1 MKKENGITIVAL
13 SVTIIVLL
21 ILAGISIKLVLDNN
35 GIIGNAQ
42 TAKNQYT
49 EAEANTEQGI
59 GELSNVLSSNLNH
72 NRNNGTNTT
81 TNTVNPTPTPEPTK
95 YTLTINAGA
104 GTTTGSTNVQG
115 TSGSTVTVST
125 PTPPSGYTVILNGND
140 GVIGTSSTAS
150 FKTTYS
156 FSRWNLSGGGS
167 ISGTTYTFGN
177 SNGTLT
183 AQYIHTG
190 RSLPTATRSGYT
202 FKGWYTTATGGTKV
216 GDAGTVYTPTSNVTI
231 YAQWEKN
238 VITSKLTLNTGAGKA
253 NSDTSFQGNSGTSIA
268 ITSPTAPS
276 SYVLYLEN
284 NDGSY
289 SSTTLTSSFTFSG
302 WSLSGGGSI
311 SGSTYTFGDTDGTL
325 TAQYTQKGI
334 TLTKPTR
341 TGYTLKGWYTAS
353 SGGTKVGNG
362 GDVYKPSANG
372 TTIYAQW
379 EQIIVT
385 SKVTLNVG
393 AGTANSDTSFQGN
406 SGTSIT
412 ITKPTAPSS
421 YTVYL
426 ENNDGSYSSTSARST
441 FKFSGWSLSGGGS
454 ISGSTYTFGDTDGTL
469 TAQYT
474 QKGITL
480 TKPTRTGYTLKGW
493 YTASS
498 GGTKVGNGGDVY
510 KPSANGT
517 TIYAQWEKD
526 ASAEYTLTIN
536 AGAGTAAGETSIT
549 GTPGTTVKILNPY
562 PPSGYTITFNANN
575 GYCSTGS
582 LTTSYSFN
590 RWTVTSGYGS
600 VSGQT
605 YTFGNGN
612 GTVTAS
618 YYQNGACLPT
628 ATRSGYTFK
637 GWYTYSSGGSKAGSA
652 GEYYYPSS
660 NITLYAQWEQVASV
674 PDLTSS
680 NTTFRASTTNW
691 TNEYVTV
698 NVSTTVS
705 GYTLQTTTGNPT
717 VESNWAN
724 TAYVT
729 ATSNCTV
736 YARLTN
742 GSTSGNYTSY
752 NVTNIDK
759 TPPAVMGKGKMVIN
773 IDKAKNQGYLQMNS
787 INDYESGISKLICY
801 YKFDG
806 DSYFTLLDSYTYVTM
821 NGSEKGMN
829 GGSYGFTVTSSK
841 INSSATGTLYMYAN
855 LFDVAGNCTKSYVA
869 SINLSTGSAN
879 YQEEV
884 VSYSPIITQDTYSAT
899 DGPVMVTAR
908 SPQSGYTVQIT
919 MEDPTVEE
927 NWEDISY
934 IGVYENTTVYARLKS
949 GSTTYSYSTYNVT
962 NINSYD
968 YTSGRG
974 RNTLAVDKSVNK
986 FSYQLNSIP
995 AGTGTAKTQTFKMY
1009 YRVKGSN
1016 GYQLK
1021 EVQES
1026 VSSGGSLRLTVE
1038 DSNLM
1043 NKKVFVYVVIINS
1056 DGTRTLVKEAW
1067 IDSSVSPWKTY
1078 YAEA

>member
-115 TSGSTVTVST
+115 TSGSTVTVSN
-125 PTPPSGYTVILNGND
+125 PTPPSGYTVTLNGND

-183 AQYIHTG
+183 AQYTHTG

-202 FKGWYTTATGGTKV
+202 FKGWYTTATGGTKI
-216 GDAGTVYTPTSNVTI
+216 GDAGTVYTPMSNVTI

-253 NSDTSFQGNSGTSIA
+253 NSDTSFQGNSGTSI
-268 ITSPTAPS
+268 
-276 SYVLYLEN
+276 
-284 NDGSY
+284 
-289 SSTTLTSSFTFSG
+289 
-302 WSLSGGGSI
+302 
-311 SGSTYTFGDTDGTL
+311 
-325 TAQYTQKGI
+325 
-334 TLTKPTR
+334 
-341 TGYTLKGWYTAS
+341 
-353 SGGTKVGNG
+353 
-362 GDVYKPSANG
+362 
-372 TTIYAQW
+372 
-379 EQIIVT
+379 
-385 SKVTLNVG
+385 
-393 AGTANSDTSFQGN
+393 
-406 SGTSIT
+406 T
-412 ITKPTAPSS
+412 ITNPTAPSS

-426 ENNDGSYSSTSARST
+426 ENNDGSYSSTSAKST

-454 ISGSTYTFGDTDGTL
+454 ISGSTYTFGTSNGTL

-474 QKGITL
+474 QTGITL
-480 TKPTRTGYTLKGW
+480 TRPTRTGYTLKGW

-637 GWYTYSSGGSKAGSA
+637 GWYTYSSGGSKAGDA

-680 NTTFRASTTNW
+680 NTTFRTSTTNW
-691 TNEYVTV
+691 THEYVTV

-759 TPPAVMGKGKMVIN
+759 TPPAVMGRGKMTIS
-773 IDKAKNQGYLQMNS
+773 IEKAKNKGYLQMNS
-787 INDYESGISKLICY
+787 INDYESGISKLLCY

-829 GGSYGFTVTSSK
+829 GGSYRFAVTSSK

-855 LFDVAGNCTKSYVA
+855 LYDVAGNCTKSYVA
-869 SINLSTGSAN
+869 SINLSTGLTN
-879 YQEEV
+879 YQEEDV
-884 VSYSPIITQDTYSAT
+884 
-899 DGPVMVTAR
+899 
-908 SPQSGYTVQIT
+908 
-919 MEDPTVEE
+919 
-927 NWEDISY
+927 
-934 IGVYENTTVYARLKS
+934 
-949 GSTTYSYSTYNVT
+949 
-962 NINSYD
+962 
-968 YTSGRG
+968 
-974 RNTLAVDKSVNK
+974 
-986 FSYQLNSIP
+986 
-995 AGTGTAKTQTFKMY
+995 
-1009 YRVKGSN
+1009 
-1016 GYQLK
+1016 
-1021 EVQES
+1021 
-1026 VSSGGSLRLTVE
+1026 
-1038 DSNLM
+1038 
-1043 NKKVFVYVVIINS
+1043 
-1056 DGTRTLVKEAW
+1056 
-1067 IDSSVSPWKTY
+1067 
-1078 YAEA
+1078 

>member
-49 EAEANTEQGI
+49 EAEANAEQGI

-95 YTLTINAGA
+95 YTLTINAGV
-104 GTTTGSTNVQG
+104 GTTTGSKNVQG
-115 TSGSTVTVST
+115 TSGSTVTVSN
-125 PTPPSGYTVILNGND
+125 PTPPSGYTVTLNGND

-183 AQYIHTG
+183 AQYTHTG

-202 FKGWYTTATGGTKV
+202 FKGWYTTATGGTKI

-253 NSDTSFQGNSGTSIA
+253 NSDTSFQGNSGTSIT

-412 ITKPTAPSS
+412 ITNPTAPSS
-421 YTVYL
+421 YIVYL

-454 ISGSTYTFGDTDGTL
+454 ISGSTYTFGTSNGTL

-474 QKGITL
+474 QTGITL
-480 TKPTRTGYTLKGW
+480 TRPTRTGYTLKGW

-618 YYQNGACLPT
+618 YYQNGAYLPT

-660 NITLYAQWEQVASV
+660 NITLYAQWAT
-674 PDLTSS
+674 D
-680 NTTFRASTTNW
+680 
-691 TNEYVTV
+691 
-698 NVSTTVS
+698 
-705 GYTLQTTTGNPT
+705 
-717 VESNWAN
+717 AN
-724 TAYVT
+724 
-729 ATSNCTV
+729 
-736 YARLTN
+736 
-742 GSTSGNYTSY
+742 
-752 NVTNIDK
+752 
-759 TPPAVMGKGKMVIN
+759 
-773 IDKAKNQGYLQMNS
+773 
-787 INDYESGISKLICY
+787 
-801 YKFDG
+801 
-806 DSYFTLLDSYTYVTM
+806 
-821 NGSEKGMN
+821 
-829 GGSYGFTVTSSK
+829 
-841 INSSATGTLYMYAN
+841 
-855 LFDVAGNCTKSYVA
+855 
-869 SINLSTGSAN
+869 
-879 YQEEV
+879 
-884 VSYSPIITQDTYSAT
+884 SPIITQDTYSAT
-899 DGPVMVTAR
+899 NGPVTVTAR

-919 MEDPTVEE
+919 MEDPTVES
-927 NWEDISY
+927 NWEDISS
-934 IGVYENTTVYARLKS
+934 IAVYENTAVYVRLKN
-949 GSTTYSYSTYNVT
+949 GSTTYSYSTHNVT
-962 NINSYD
+962 NINAFN

-974 RNTLAVDKSVNK
+974 RNTLVIDTSTYTVQ
-986 FSYQLNSIP
+986 YQLNSIP
-995 AGTGTAKTQTFKMY
+995 TGSSTTKTFTAY
-1009 YRVKGSN
+1009 YRVEGDNSYKVREFSAT
-1016 GYQLK
+1016 
-1021 EVQES
+1021 V
-1026 VSSGGSLRLTVE
+1026 VSGGSYRLNMPV
-1038 DSNLM
+1038 DSSAM
-1043 NKKVFVYVVIINS
+1043 SKKVYVYVVITNT
-1056 DGTRTLVKEAW
+1056 DGTRTLVRKAW
-1067 IDSSVSPWKTY
+1067 INCKTGSTY
-1078 YAEA
+1078 YDP

>member
-1 MKKENGITIVAL
+1 MKKEKGITIVAL

-42 TAKNQYT
+42 TAKNQYI

-59 GELSNVLSSNLNH
+59 GELSNALSSSLNH
-72 NRNNGTNTT
+72 NRNNGTDTT

-115 TSGSTVTVST
+115 TSGSKVTVST

-183 AQYIHTG
+183 AQYTHTG

-253 NSDTSFQGNSGTSIA
+253 NSDTSFQGNSGTSI
-268 ITSPTAPS
+268 
-276 SYVLYLEN
+276 
-284 NDGSY
+284 
-289 SSTTLTSSFTFSG
+289 
-302 WSLSGGGSI
+302 
-311 SGSTYTFGDTDGTL
+311 
-325 TAQYTQKGI
+325 
-334 TLTKPTR
+334 
-341 TGYTLKGWYTAS
+341 
-353 SGGTKVGNG
+353 
-362 GDVYKPSANG
+362 
-372 TTIYAQW
+372 
-379 EQIIVT
+379 
-385 SKVTLNVG
+385 
-393 AGTANSDTSFQGN
+393 
-406 SGTSIT
+406 T
-412 ITKPTAPSS
+412 ITNPTAPSS

-426 ENNDGSYSSTSARST
+426 ENNDGSYSSTSAKST

-454 ISGSTYTFGDTDGTL
+454 ISGSTYTFGTSNGTL

-474 QKGITL
+474 QTGITL
-480 TKPTRTGYTLKGW
+480 TRPTRTGYTLKGW

-549 GTPGTTVKILNPY
+549 GTPGTTVKMLNPY
-562 PPSGYTITFNANN
+562 PPSGYKITFNANN
-575 GYCSTGS
+575 GYCSTSS

-590 RWTVTSGYGS
+590 SWTVTSGYGS

-618 YYQNGACLPT
+618 YYQNGAYLPT

-724 TAYVT
+724 TSYVT

-759 TPPAVMGKGKMVIN
+759 TKPDAIGKGRLTISV
-773 IDKAKNQGYLQMNS
+773 DKAKNQGYLQMNS
-787 INDYESGISKLICY
+787 IYDQ
-801 YKFDG
+801 G
-806 DSYFTLLDSYTYVTM
+806 DSGQTASGVARIDGYYRFEGESTATFISSYTYATI
-821 NGSEKGMN
+821 NGSEVGMS
-829 GGSYGFTVTSSK
+829 GGSCRFAATSSK
-841 INSSATGTLYMYAN
+841 ITPSATGTLYMYAIVY
-855 LFDVAGNCTKSYVA
+855 DVAGNYQRSWTA
-869 SINLSTGSAN
+869 SINLADTSDTK
-879 YQEEV
+879 YFEE
-884 VSYSPIITQDTYSAT
+884 
-899 DGPVMVTAR
+899 
-908 SPQSGYTVQIT
+908 
-919 MEDPTVEE
+919 
-927 NWEDISY
+927 
-934 IGVYENTTVYARLKS
+934 
-949 GSTTYSYSTYNVT
+949 
-962 NINSYD
+962 
-968 YTSGRG
+968 
-974 RNTLAVDKSVNK
+974 
-986 FSYQLNSIP
+986 
-995 AGTGTAKTQTFKMY
+995 
-1009 YRVKGSN
+1009 
-1016 GYQLK
+1016 
-1021 EVQES
+1021 
-1026 VSSGGSLRLTVE
+1026 
-1038 DSNLM
+1038 
-1043 NKKVFVYVVIINS
+1043 
-1056 DGTRTLVKEAW
+1056 
-1067 IDSSVSPWKTY
+1067 
-1078 YAEA
+1078 

>member
-42 TAKNQYT
+42 TAKNQYI

-59 GELSNVLSSNLNH
+59 GELSNALSSNLNH

-95 YTLTINAGA
+95 YSLTINAGA

-183 AQYIHTG
+183 AQYTHTG

-238 VITSKLTLNTGAGKA
+238 VITSKLTLNIGAGKA
-253 NSDTSFQGNSGTSIA
+253 NSDTSFQGNSGTSI
-268 ITSPTAPS
+268 
-276 SYVLYLEN
+276 
-284 NDGSY
+284 
-289 SSTTLTSSFTFSG
+289 
-302 WSLSGGGSI
+302 
-311 SGSTYTFGDTDGTL
+311 
-325 TAQYTQKGI
+325 
-334 TLTKPTR
+334 
-341 TGYTLKGWYTAS
+341 
-353 SGGTKVGNG
+353 
-362 GDVYKPSANG
+362 
-372 TTIYAQW
+372 TI
-379 EQIIVT
+379 I
-385 SKVTLNVG
+385 N
-393 AGTANSDTSFQGN
+393 
-406 SGTSIT
+406 
-412 ITKPTAPSS
+412 PTAPSS

-474 QKGITL
+474 QIGITL
-480 TKPTRTGYTLKGW
+480 TRPTRTGYTLKGW

-549 GTPGTTVKILNPY
+549 GTPGTTVKMLNPY

-575 GYCSTGS
+575 GYCSTSS

-590 RWTVTSGYGS
+590 GWTVTSGYGS

-612 GTVTAS
+612 GTVAAS
-618 YYQNGACLPT
+618 YYQNGAYLPT

-759 TPPAVMGKGKMVIN
+759 TKPDAIGKGRLTIS
-773 IDKAKNQGYLQMNS
+773 IDTVKNNGYLQMSS
-787 INDYESGISKLICY
+787 IYDQ
-801 YKFDG
+801 G
-806 DSYFTLLDSYTYVTM
+806 DSGQTASGVARIDGYYRFEGESTATFIGSYTYATI
-821 NGSEKGMN
+821 NGSKVGMS
-829 GGSYGFTVTSSK
+829 GGSCRFTASSSK
-841 INSSATGTLYMYAN
+841 ITSSATGTLYMYAIVY
-855 LFDVAGNCTKSYVA
+855 DVAGNYQRSWTA
-869 SINLSTGSAN
+869 SINLSTGSTN

-927 NWEDISY
+927 NWEDISS

-986 FSYQLNSIP
+986 FFYQLNSIP

>member
-1 MKKENGITIVAL
+1 MKKEKGITIVAL

-42 TAKNQYT
+42 TAKNQYI

-115 TSGSTVTVST
+115 TSGSTVTVSN
-125 PTPPSGYTVILNGND
+125 PTPPSGYTVTLNGND

-183 AQYIHTG
+183 AQYTHTG

-412 ITKPTAPSS
+412 ITNPTAPSS

-426 ENNDGSYSSTSARST
+426 ENNDGSYSSTSAKST

-454 ISGSTYTFGDTDGTL
+454 ISGSTYTFGTSDGTL

-474 QKGITL
+474 QTGITL
-480 TKPTRTGYTLKGW
+480 LRPTRTGYTLKGW

-618 YYQNGACLPT
+618 YYQNGAYLPT

-660 NITLYAQWEQVASV
+660 NITLYAQW
-674 PDLTSS
+674 
-680 NTTFRASTTNW
+680 
-691 TNEYVTV
+691 
-698 NVSTTVS
+698 
-705 GYTLQTTTGNPT
+705 
-717 VESNWAN
+717 
-724 TAYVT
+724 
-729 ATSNCTV
+729 ATD
-736 YARLTN
+736 A
-742 GSTSGNYTSY
+742 
-752 NVTNIDK
+752 
-759 TPPAVMGKGKMVIN
+759 
-773 IDKAKNQGYLQMNS
+773 
-787 INDYESGISKLICY
+787 
-801 YKFDG
+801 
-806 DSYFTLLDSYTYVTM
+806 
-821 NGSEKGMN
+821 
-829 GGSYGFTVTSSK
+829 
-841 INSSATGTLYMYAN
+841 
-855 LFDVAGNCTKSYVA
+855 
-869 SINLSTGSAN
+869 
-879 YQEEV
+879 
-884 VSYSPIITQDTYSAT
+884 YSPIITQDTYSAT
-899 DGPVMVTAR
+899 NGPVTVTAR

-919 MEDPTVEE
+919 MEDPTVES
-927 NWEDISY
+927 NWEDISS
-934 IGVYENTTVYARLKS
+934 IAVYENTAVYVRLKN
-949 GSTTYSYSTYNVT
+949 GSTTYSYSTHNVT
-962 NINSYD
+962 NINAFN

-974 RNTLAVDKSVNK
+974 HNTLVIDTSTYTVQ
-986 FSYQLNSIP
+986 YQLNSIP
-995 AGTGTAKTQTFKMY
+995 TGSSTTKTFTAY
-1009 YRVKGSN
+1009 YRVEGDNSHKVREFSAT
-1016 GYQLK
+1016 
-1021 EVQES
+1021 V
-1026 VSSGGSLRLTVE
+1026 VSGGSYRLNMPV
-1038 DSNLM
+1038 DSSAM
-1043 NKKVFVYVVIINS
+1043 SKKVYVYVVITNT
-1056 DGTRTLVKEAW
+1056 DGTRTLVRKAW
-1067 IDSSVSPWKTY
+1067 INCKTGSTY
-1078 YAEA
+1078 YDP

>member
-42 TAKNQYT
+42 TAKNQYI

-115 TSGSTVTVST
+115 TSGSTVTVSN
-125 PTPPSGYTVILNGND
+125 PTPPSGYTVTLNGND

-183 AQYIHTG
+183 AQYTHTG

-202 FKGWYTTATGGTKV
+202 FKGWYTTATGGTKI

-385 SKVTLNVG
+385 SRVTLNVG

-412 ITKPTAPSS
+412 ITNPTAPSS

-454 ISGSTYTFGDTDGTL
+454 ISGSTYTFGTSNGTL

-474 QKGITL
+474 QTGITL
-480 TKPTRTGYTLKGW
+480 TRPTRTGYTLKGW

-618 YYQNGACLPT
+618 YYQNGAYLPT

-660 NITLYAQWEQVASV
+660 NITLYAQW
-674 PDLTSS
+674 
-680 NTTFRASTTNW
+680 
-691 TNEYVTV
+691 
-698 NVSTTVS
+698 
-705 GYTLQTTTGNPT
+705 
-717 VESNWAN
+717 
-724 TAYVT
+724 
-729 ATSNCTV
+729 ATD
-736 YARLTN
+736 A
-742 GSTSGNYTSY
+742 
-752 NVTNIDK
+752 
-759 TPPAVMGKGKMVIN
+759 
-773 IDKAKNQGYLQMNS
+773 
-787 INDYESGISKLICY
+787 
-801 YKFDG
+801 
-806 DSYFTLLDSYTYVTM
+806 
-821 NGSEKGMN
+821 
-829 GGSYGFTVTSSK
+829 
-841 INSSATGTLYMYAN
+841 
-855 LFDVAGNCTKSYVA
+855 
-869 SINLSTGSAN
+869 
-879 YQEEV
+879 
-884 VSYSPIITQDTYSAT
+884 YSPIITQDTYSAT
-899 DGPVMVTAR
+899 NGPVTVTAR

-919 MEDPTVEE
+919 MEDPTVES
-927 NWEDISY
+927 NWEDISS
-934 IGVYENTTVYARLKS
+934 IAVYENTAVYVRLKN
-949 GSTTYSYSTYNVT
+949 GSTTYSYSTHNVT
-962 NINSYD
+962 NINAFN

-974 RNTLAVDKSVNK
+974 HNTLVIDTSTYTVQ
-986 FSYQLNSIP
+986 YQLNSIP
-995 AGTGTAKTQTFKMY
+995 TGSSTTKTFTAY
-1009 YRVKGSN
+1009 YRVEGDNSYKVREFSAT
-1016 GYQLK
+1016 
-1021 EVQES
+1021 V
-1026 VSSGGSLRLTVE
+1026 VSGGSYRLNMPV
-1038 DSNLM
+1038 DSSAM
-1043 NKKVFVYVVIINS
+1043 SKKVYVYVVITNT
-1056 DGTRTLVKEAW
+1056 DGTRTLVRKAW
-1067 IDSSVSPWKTY
+1067 INCKTGSTY
-1078 YAEA
+1078 YDP

>member
-1 MKKENGITIVAL
+1 MKKEKGITIVAL

-115 TSGSTVTVST
+115 TSGSKVTVST

-183 AQYIHTG
+183 AQYTHTG

-202 FKGWYTTATGGTKV
+202 FKGWYTTATGGTKI

-253 NSDTSFQGNSGTSIA
+253 NSDTSFQGNSGTSI
-268 ITSPTAPS
+268 
-276 SYVLYLEN
+276 
-284 NDGSY
+284 
-289 SSTTLTSSFTFSG
+289 
-302 WSLSGGGSI
+302 
-311 SGSTYTFGDTDGTL
+311 
-325 TAQYTQKGI
+325 
-334 TLTKPTR
+334 
-341 TGYTLKGWYTAS
+341 
-353 SGGTKVGNG
+353 
-362 GDVYKPSANG
+362 
-372 TTIYAQW
+372 
-379 EQIIVT
+379 
-385 SKVTLNVG
+385 
-393 AGTANSDTSFQGN
+393 
-406 SGTSIT
+406 T
-412 ITKPTAPSS
+412 ITNPTAPSS

-454 ISGSTYTFGDTDGTL
+454 ISGSTYTFGTSNGTL

-474 QKGITL
+474 QTGITL
-480 TKPTRTGYTLKGW
+480 TRPTRTGYTLKGW

-536 AGAGTAAGETSIT
+536 AGAGTATGETTIT
-549 GTPGTTVKILNPY
+549 GAPGTTVTMLNPY
-562 PPSGYTITFNANN
+562 PPSGYTIKFNENN
-575 GYCSTGS
+575 GYCSTS
-582 LTTSYSFN
+582 SITTAYSFN
-590 RWTVTSGYGS
+590 GWTVTSGYGS
-600 VSGQT
+600 VSGRT

-680 NTTFRASTTNW
+680 NTTFRTSTTNW
-691 TNEYVTV
+691 THEYVTV

-759 TPPAVMGKGKMVIN
+759 TKPDAIGKGRLTISV
-773 IDKAKNQGYLQMNS
+773 DKAKNQGYLQMNS
-787 INDYESGISKLICY
+787 IYDQ
-801 YKFDG
+801 G
-806 DSYFTLLDSYTYVTM
+806 DSGQTASGVARIDGYYRFEGESTATFISSYTYATI
-821 NGSEKGMN
+821 NGSEVGMS
-829 GGSYGFTVTSSK
+829 GGSCRFAATSSK
-841 INSSATGTLYMYAN
+841 ITPSATGTLYMYAIVY
-855 LFDVAGNCTKSYVA
+855 DVAGNYQRSWTA
-869 SINLSTGSAN
+869 SINLADTSDTK
-879 YQEEV
+879 YFEE
-884 VSYSPIITQDTYSAT
+884 
-899 DGPVMVTAR
+899 
-908 SPQSGYTVQIT
+908 
-919 MEDPTVEE
+919 
-927 NWEDISY
+927 
-934 IGVYENTTVYARLKS
+934 
-949 GSTTYSYSTYNVT
+949 
-962 NINSYD
+962 
-968 YTSGRG
+968 
-974 RNTLAVDKSVNK
+974 
-986 FSYQLNSIP
+986 
-995 AGTGTAKTQTFKMY
+995 
-1009 YRVKGSN
+1009 
-1016 GYQLK
+1016 
-1021 EVQES
+1021 
-1026 VSSGGSLRLTVE
+1026 
-1038 DSNLM
+1038 
-1043 NKKVFVYVVIINS
+1043 
-1056 DGTRTLVKEAW
+1056 
-1067 IDSSVSPWKTY
+1067 
-1078 YAEA
+1078 

>member
-1 MKKENGITIVAL
+1 MKKEKGITIVAL

-42 TAKNQYT
+42 TAKNQYI
-49 EAEANTEQGI
+49 EAEANTEHGI
-59 GELSNVLSSNLNH
+59 GELSNALSSNLNH
-72 NRNNGTNTT
+72 NRDNGTNTT

-104 GTTTGSTNVQG
+104 GTTTGSTNIQG
-115 TSGSTVTVST
+115 TSGSKVTVST
-125 PTPPSGYTVILNGND
+125 PTPPSGYTVTLNGND

-183 AQYIHTG
+183 AQYTHTG

-253 NSDTSFQGNSGTSIA
+253 NSDTSFQGNSGTSIT
-268 ITSPTAPS
+268 ITNPTAPS

-412 ITKPTAPSS
+412 ITNPTAPSS

-454 ISGSTYTFGDTDGTL
+454 ISGSTYTFGTSNGTL

-474 QKGITL
+474 QTGITL
-480 TKPTRTGYTLKGW
+480 TRPTRTGYTLKGW

-549 GTPGTTVKILNPY
+549 GTPGTTVKMLNPY
-562 PPSGYTITFNANN
+562 PPSGYTIKFNANN
-575 GYCSTGS
+575 GYCSTSS

-590 RWTVTSGYGS
+590 SWTVTSGYGS

-618 YYQNGACLPT
+618 YYQNGAYLPT

-660 NITLYAQWEQVASV
+660 NITLYAQW
-674 PDLTSS
+674 
-680 NTTFRASTTNW
+680 
-691 TNEYVTV
+691 
-698 NVSTTVS
+698 
-705 GYTLQTTTGNPT
+705 
-717 VESNWAN
+717 
-724 TAYVT
+724 
-729 ATSNCTV
+729 ATD
-736 YARLTN
+736 A
-742 GSTSGNYTSY
+742 
-752 NVTNIDK
+752 
-759 TPPAVMGKGKMVIN
+759 
-773 IDKAKNQGYLQMNS
+773 
-787 INDYESGISKLICY
+787 
-801 YKFDG
+801 
-806 DSYFTLLDSYTYVTM
+806 
-821 NGSEKGMN
+821 
-829 GGSYGFTVTSSK
+829 
-841 INSSATGTLYMYAN
+841 
-855 LFDVAGNCTKSYVA
+855 
-869 SINLSTGSAN
+869 
-879 YQEEV
+879 
-884 VSYSPIITQDTYSAT
+884 YSPIITQDTYSAT
-899 DGPVMVTAR
+899 NGPVTVTAR

-919 MEDPTVEE
+919 MEDPTVES
-927 NWEDISY
+927 NWEDISS
-934 IGVYENTTVYARLKS
+934 IAVYENTAVYVRLKN
-949 GSTTYSYSTYNVT
+949 GSTTYSYSTHNVT

-986 FSYQLNSIP
+986 FSYQLNNIP
-995 AGTGTAKTQTFKMY
+995 AGTAKTQTFKMY

-1043 NKKVFVYVVIINS
+1043 DKKVFVYVVIINS

>member
-42 TAKNQYT
+42 TAKNQYI

-59 GELSNVLSSNLNH
+59 GELSNALSSSLNH

-95 YTLTINAGA
+95 YSLTINAGA

-183 AQYIHTG
+183 AQYTHTG

-238 VITSKLTLNTGAGKA
+238 VITSK
-253 NSDTSFQGNSGTSIA
+253 
-268 ITSPTAPS
+268 
-276 SYVLYLEN
+276 
-284 NDGSY
+284 
-289 SSTTLTSSFTFSG
+289 
-302 WSLSGGGSI
+302 
-311 SGSTYTFGDTDGTL
+311 
-325 TAQYTQKGI
+325 
-334 TLTKPTR
+334 
-341 TGYTLKGWYTAS
+341 
-353 SGGTKVGNG
+353 
-362 GDVYKPSANG
+362 
-372 TTIYAQW
+372 
-379 EQIIVT
+379 
-385 SKVTLNVG
+385 VTLNVG

-412 ITKPTAPSS
+412 ITNPTAPSS

-474 QKGITL
+474 QIGITL
-480 TKPTRTGYTLKGW
+480 TRPTRTGYTLKGW

-517 TIYAQWEKD
+517 TI
-526 ASAEYTLTIN
+526 
-536 AGAGTAAGETSIT
+536 
-549 GTPGTTVKILNPY
+549 
-562 PPSGYTITFNANN
+562 
-575 GYCSTGS
+575 
-582 LTTSYSFN
+582 
-590 RWTVTSGYGS
+590 
-600 VSGQT
+600 
-605 YTFGNGN
+605 
-612 GTVTAS
+612 
-618 YYQNGACLPT
+618 
-628 ATRSGYTFK
+628 
-637 GWYTYSSGGSKAGSA
+637 
-652 GEYYYPSS
+652 
-660 NITLYAQWEQVASV
+660 YAQWEQVASV

-724 TAYVT
+724 TSYVT

-759 TPPAVMGKGKMVIN
+759 TKPDAIGKGRLTISV
-773 IDKAKNQGYLQMNS
+773 DKAKNQGYLQMNS
-787 INDYESGISKLICY
+787 IYDQ
-801 YKFDG
+801 G
-806 DSYFTLLDSYTYVTM
+806 DSGQTASGVARIDGYYRFEGESTATFISSYTYATI
-821 NGSEKGMN
+821 NGSKVGMS
-829 GGSYGFTVTSSK
+829 GGSCRFTASSSK
-841 INSSATGTLYMYAN
+841 ITSSATGTLYMYAIVY
-855 LFDVAGNCTKSYVA
+855 DVAGNYQRSWTA
-869 SINLSTGSAN
+869 SINLSTGSTN

-899 DGPVMVTAR
+899 DGTVMVTAR

-927 NWEDISY
+927 NWEDISS

-986 FSYQLNSIP
+986 FFYQLNSIP

>member
-1 MKKENGITIVAL
+1 MKKEKGITIVAL

-42 TAKNQYT
+42 TAKNQYI

-59 GELSNVLSSNLNH
+59 GELSNALSSNLNH

-115 TSGSTVTVST
+115 TSGSKVTVST
-125 PTPPSGYTVILNGND
+125 PTPPSGYTVTLNGNN

-183 AQYIHTG
+183 AQYTHTG

-202 FKGWYTTATGGTKV
+202 FKGWYTTVTGGTKV

-231 YAQWEKN
+231 YAQWEQI
-238 VITSKLTLNTGAGKA
+238 VVTSRVTLNVGAGKA
-253 NSDTSFQGNSGTSIA
+253 NSDTSFQGNSGTSI
-268 ITSPTAPS
+268 
-276 SYVLYLEN
+276 
-284 NDGSY
+284 
-289 SSTTLTSSFTFSG
+289 
-302 WSLSGGGSI
+302 
-311 SGSTYTFGDTDGTL
+311 
-325 TAQYTQKGI
+325 
-334 TLTKPTR
+334 
-341 TGYTLKGWYTAS
+341 
-353 SGGTKVGNG
+353 
-362 GDVYKPSANG
+362 
-372 TTIYAQW
+372 
-379 EQIIVT
+379 
-385 SKVTLNVG
+385 
-393 AGTANSDTSFQGN
+393 
-406 SGTSIT
+406 T
-412 ITKPTAPSS
+412 ITNPTAPSS

-426 ENNDGSYSSTSARST
+426 ENNDGSYSSTSAKST

-454 ISGSTYTFGDTDGTL
+454 ISGSTYTFGTSDGTL

-474 QKGITL
+474 QTGITL
-480 TKPTRTGYTLKGW
+480 LRPTRTGYTLKGW

-536 AGAGTAAGETSIT
+536 AGAGTATGETTIT
-549 GTPGTTVKILNPY
+549 GAPGTTVTMLNPY
-562 PPSGYTITFNANN
+562 PPSGYTIKFNENN
-575 GYCSTGS
+575 GYCSTSS
-582 LTTSYSFN
+582 LTTAYSFSG
-590 RWTVTSGYGS
+590 WTVTSGYGS
-600 VSGQT
+600 VSGRT

-680 NTTFRASTTNW
+680 NTTFRTSTTNW
-691 TNEYVTV
+691 THEYVTV

-759 TPPAVMGKGKMVIN
+759 TKPDAIGKGRLTISV
-773 IDKAKNQGYLQMNS
+773 DKAKNQGYLQMNS
-787 INDYESGISKLICY
+787 IYDQ
-801 YKFDG
+801 G
-806 DSYFTLLDSYTYVTM
+806 DSGQTASGVARIDGYYRFEGESTATFISSYTYATI
-821 NGSEKGMN
+821 NGSEVGMS
-829 GGSYGFTVTSSK
+829 GGSCRFAATSSK
-841 INSSATGTLYMYAN
+841 ITPSATGTLYMYAIVY
-855 LFDVAGNCTKSYVA
+855 DVAGNYQRSWTA
-869 SINLSTGSAN
+869 SINLADTSDTK
-879 YQEEV
+879 YFEE
-884 VSYSPIITQDTYSAT
+884 
-899 DGPVMVTAR
+899 
-908 SPQSGYTVQIT
+908 
-919 MEDPTVEE
+919 
-927 NWEDISY
+927 
-934 IGVYENTTVYARLKS
+934 
-949 GSTTYSYSTYNVT
+949 
-962 NINSYD
+962 
-968 YTSGRG
+968 
-974 RNTLAVDKSVNK
+974 
-986 FSYQLNSIP
+986 
-995 AGTGTAKTQTFKMY
+995 
-1009 YRVKGSN
+1009 
-1016 GYQLK
+1016 
-1021 EVQES
+1021 
-1026 VSSGGSLRLTVE
+1026 
-1038 DSNLM
+1038 
-1043 NKKVFVYVVIINS
+1043 
-1056 DGTRTLVKEAW
+1056 
-1067 IDSSVSPWKTY
+1067 
-1078 YAEA
+1078 

>member
-42 TAKNQYT
+42 TAKNQYI

-115 TSGSTVTVST
+115 TSGSKVTVST

-183 AQYIHTG
+183 AQYTHTG

-253 NSDTSFQGNSGTSIA
+253 NSDTSFQGNSGTSIT
-268 ITSPTAPS
+268 ITNPTAPS
-276 SYVLYLEN
+276 SYTVYLEN

-325 TAQYTQKGI
+325 TAQYTQTGI
-334 TLTKPTR
+334 TLTRPTR

-372 TTIYAQW
+372 T
-379 EQIIVT
+379 
-385 SKVTLNVG
+385 
-393 AGTANSDTSFQGN
+393 
-406 SGTSIT
+406 
-412 ITKPTAPSS
+412 
-421 YTVYL
+421 
-426 ENNDGSYSSTSARST
+426 
-441 FKFSGWSLSGGGS
+441 
-454 ISGSTYTFGDTDGTL
+454 
-469 TAQYT
+469 
-474 QKGITL
+474 
-480 TKPTRTGYTLKGW
+480 
-493 YTASS
+493 
-498 GGTKVGNGGDVY
+498 
-510 KPSANGT
+510 
-517 TIYAQWEKD
+517 
-526 ASAEYTLTIN
+526 
-536 AGAGTAAGETSIT
+536 
-549 GTPGTTVKILNPY
+549 
-562 PPSGYTITFNANN
+562 
-575 GYCSTGS
+575 
-582 LTTSYSFN
+582 
-590 RWTVTSGYGS
+590 
-600 VSGQT
+600 
-605 YTFGNGN
+605 
-612 GTVTAS
+612 
-618 YYQNGACLPT
+618 
-628 ATRSGYTFK
+628 
-637 GWYTYSSGGSKAGSA
+637 
-652 GEYYYPSS
+652 
-660 NITLYAQWEQVASV
+660 TLYAQWEQVASV

-724 TAYVT
+724 TSYVT

-759 TPPAVMGKGKMVIN
+759 TKPDAIGKGRLTIS
-773 IDKAKNQGYLQMNS
+773 IDKLKNNGYLQMNS
-787 INDYESGISKLICY
+787 IYDQ
-801 YKFDG
+801 G
-806 DSYFTLLDSYTYVTM
+806 DSGQTASGVARIDGYYRFEGESTATFIGSYTYATI
-821 NGSEKGMN
+821 NGSEVGMS
-829 GGSYGFTVTSSK
+829 GGSCRFTATSSK
-841 INSSATGTLYMYAN
+841 ITSSATGTLYMYAIVY
-855 LFDVAGNCTKSYVA
+855 DVAGNYQRSWTA
-869 SINLSTGSAN
+869 SINLSTGSTN

-884 VSYSPIITQDTYSAT
+884 VSYTPIFTPSTTAYMTDANGASVTVTVTSPVSEY
-899 DGPVMVTAR
+899 
-908 SPQSGYTVQIT
+908 YVQT
-919 MEDPTVEE
+919 TTLDPTVSS
-927 NWEDISY
+927 NWS
-934 IGVYENTTVYARLKS
+934 NTTTRTFSQNGTLYARLTN
-949 GSTTYSYSTYNVT
+949 GYTTYDYVEYNVT
-962 NINSYD
+962 NIASSAYSYGKGMV
-968 YTSGRG
+968 TISRN
-974 RNTLAVDKSVNK
+974 NTLNK
-986 FSYQLNSIP
+986 VYMQLNSLRCHSSGI
-995 AGTGTAKTQTFKMY
+995 KKFILY
-1009 YRVKGSN
+1009 YRTDESEMYKFVEFDASSSPIQAGGSYRVEAQDADFA
-1016 GYQLK
+1016 GKKIYAYTTGIP
-1021 EVQES
+1021 
-1026 VSSGGSLRLTVE
+1026 VSSTGAYTSTVE
-1038 DSNLM
+1038 CTISA
-1043 NKKVFVYVVIINS
+1043 
-1056 DGTRTLVKEAW
+1056 DGSTTTVGQ
-1067 IDSSVSPWKTY
+1067 
-1078 YAEA
+1078 

>member
-115 TSGSTVTVST
+115 TSGSKVTVST

-183 AQYIHTG
+183 AQYTHTG

-202 FKGWYTTATGGTKV
+202 FKGWYTTATGGTKI

-253 NSDTSFQGNSGTSIA
+253 NSDTSFQGNSGTSIT
-268 ITSPTAPS
+268 ITNPTAPS

-385 SKVTLNVG
+385 SRVTLNVG
-393 AGTANSDTSFQGN
+393 AGKANSDTSFQGN

-412 ITKPTAPSS
+412 ITNPTAPSS

-454 ISGSTYTFGDTDGTL
+454 ISGSTYTFGTSDGTL

-474 QKGITL
+474 QTGITL
-480 TKPTRTGYTLKGW
+480 LRPTRTGYTLKGW

-536 AGAGTAAGETSIT
+536 AGAGTAAGETKIT
-549 GTPGTTVKILNPY
+549 GTPGTTVKMLNPY

-575 GYCSTGS
+575 GYCSTSS

-590 RWTVTSGYGS
+590 GWTVTSGYGS

-660 NITLYAQWEQVASV
+660 NITLYAQW
-674 PDLTSS
+674 
-680 NTTFRASTTNW
+680 
-691 TNEYVTV
+691 
-698 NVSTTVS
+698 
-705 GYTLQTTTGNPT
+705 
-717 VESNWAN
+717 
-724 TAYVT
+724 
-729 ATSNCTV
+729 ATD
-736 YARLTN
+736 A
-742 GSTSGNYTSY
+742 
-752 NVTNIDK
+752 
-759 TPPAVMGKGKMVIN
+759 
-773 IDKAKNQGYLQMNS
+773 
-787 INDYESGISKLICY
+787 
-801 YKFDG
+801 
-806 DSYFTLLDSYTYVTM
+806 
-821 NGSEKGMN
+821 
-829 GGSYGFTVTSSK
+829 
-841 INSSATGTLYMYAN
+841 
-855 LFDVAGNCTKSYVA
+855 
-869 SINLSTGSAN
+869 
-879 YQEEV
+879 
-884 VSYSPIITQDTYSAT
+884 YSPIITQDTYSAT
-899 DGPVMVTAR
+899 NGPVTVTAR

-919 MEDPTVEE
+919 MEDPTVES
-927 NWEDISY
+927 NWEDISS
-934 IGVYENTTVYARLKS
+934 IAVYENTAVYVRLKN
-949 GSTTYSYSTYNVT
+949 GSTTYSYSTHNVT
-962 NINSYD
+962 NINAFN

-974 RNTLAVDKSVNK
+974 RNTLVIDTSTYTVQ
-986 FSYQLNSIP
+986 YQLNSIP
-995 AGTGTAKTQTFKMY
+995 TGSSTTKTFTAY
-1009 YRVKGSN
+1009 YRVEGDNSYK
-1016 GYQLK
+1016 
-1021 EVQES
+1021 VQEFS
-1026 VSSGGSLRLTVE
+1026 ATVVSGGSYRLNMPV
-1038 DSNLM
+1038 DSSAM
-1043 NKKVFVYVVIINS
+1043 SKKVYVYVVITNT
-1056 DGTRTLVKEAW
+1056 DGTRTLVRKAW
-1067 IDSSVSPWKTY
+1067 INCKTGSTY
-1078 YAEA
+1078 YDP

>member
-1 MKKENGITIVAL
+1 MKKEKGITIVAL

-42 TAKNQYT
+42 TAKNQYI

-59 GELSNVLSSNLNH
+59 GELSNALSSNLNH

-183 AQYIHTG
+183 AQYTHTG

-253 NSDTSFQGNSGTSIA
+253 NSDTSFQGNSGTSIT
-268 ITSPTAPS
+268 ITNPTAPS
-276 SYVLYLEN
+276 SYTVYLEN

-325 TAQYTQKGI
+325 TAQYTQTGI
-334 TLTKPTR
+334 TLTRPTR

-372 TTIYAQW
+372 TTI
-379 EQIIVT
+379 
-385 SKVTLNVG
+385 
-393 AGTANSDTSFQGN
+393 
-406 SGTSIT
+406 
-412 ITKPTAPSS
+412 
-421 YTVYL
+421 
-426 ENNDGSYSSTSARST
+426 
-441 FKFSGWSLSGGGS
+441 
-454 ISGSTYTFGDTDGTL
+454 
-469 TAQYT
+469 
-474 QKGITL
+474 
-480 TKPTRTGYTLKGW
+480 
-493 YTASS
+493 
-498 GGTKVGNGGDVY
+498 
-510 KPSANGT
+510 
-517 TIYAQWEKD
+517 
-526 ASAEYTLTIN
+526 
-536 AGAGTAAGETSIT
+536 
-549 GTPGTTVKILNPY
+549 
-562 PPSGYTITFNANN
+562 
-575 GYCSTGS
+575 
-582 LTTSYSFN
+582 
-590 RWTVTSGYGS
+590 
-600 VSGQT
+600 
-605 YTFGNGN
+605 
-612 GTVTAS
+612 
-618 YYQNGACLPT
+618 
-628 ATRSGYTFK
+628 
-637 GWYTYSSGGSKAGSA
+637 
-652 GEYYYPSS
+652 
-660 NITLYAQWEQVASV
+660 YAQWEQVASV

-724 TAYVT
+724 TSYVT

-759 TPPAVMGKGKMVIN
+759 TPPAVMGRGKMTIS
-773 IDKAKNQGYLQMNS
+773 IEKAKNKGYLQMNS

-829 GGSYGFTVTSSK
+829 GGSYRFTVTSSK

-855 LFDVAGNCTKSYVA
+855 LYDVAGNCTKSYVA
-869 SINLSTGSAN
+869 SINLSTGSTN

-884 VSYSPIITQDTYSAT
+884 VSYTPIFTPSTTAYMTDANGASVTVTVTSPVSEY
-899 DGPVMVTAR
+899 
-908 SPQSGYTVQIT
+908 YVQT
-919 MEDPTVEE
+919 TTLDPTVSS
-927 NWEDISY
+927 NWS
-934 IGVYENTTVYARLKS
+934 NTTTRTFSQNGTLYARLTN
-949 GSTTYSYSTYNVT
+949 GYTTYDYVEYNVT
-962 NINSYD
+962 NIASSAYSYGKGMV
-968 YTSGRG
+968 TISRN
-974 RNTLAVDKSVNK
+974 NTLNK
-986 FSYQLNSIP
+986 VYMQLNSLRCHSSGI
-995 AGTGTAKTQTFKMY
+995 KKFILY
-1009 YRVKGSN
+1009 YRTDESEMYKFVEFDASSSPIQAGGSYRVEAQDADFA
-1016 GYQLK
+1016 GKKIYAYTTGIP
-1021 EVQES
+1021 
-1026 VSSGGSLRLTVE
+1026 VSSTGAYTSTVE
-1038 DSNLM
+1038 CTISA
-1043 NKKVFVYVVIINS
+1043 
-1056 DGTRTLVKEAW
+1056 DGSTTTVGQ
-1067 IDSSVSPWKTY
+1067 
-1078 YAEA
+1078 

>member
-1 MKKENGITIVAL
+1 MKKEKGITIVAL

-42 TAKNQYT
+42 TAKNQYI

-59 GELSNVLSSNLNH
+59 GELSNALSSNLNH

-115 TSGSTVTVST
+115 TSGSKVTVST

-183 AQYIHTG
+183 AQYTHTG

-202 FKGWYTTATGGTKV
+202 FKGWYTTATGGTKI

-412 ITKPTAPSS
+412 ITNPTAPSS

-426 ENNDGSYSSTSARST
+426 ENNDGSYSSTSAKST

-454 ISGSTYTFGDTDGTL
+454 ISGSTYTFGTSDGTL

-474 QKGITL
+474 QTGIIL
-480 TKPTRTGYTLKGW
+480 LRPTRTGYTLKGW

-536 AGAGTAAGETSIT
+536 AGAGTAAGETKIT
-549 GTPGTTVKILNPY
+549 GTPGTTVKMLNPY
-562 PPSGYTITFNANN
+562 PPSGYTITFNENN
-575 GYCSTGS
+575 GYCSTS
-582 LTTSYSFN
+582 SITTAYSFN
-590 RWTVTSGYGS
+590 GWTVTSGYGS

-618 YYQNGACLPT
+618 YNQNGAYLPT

-660 NITLYAQWEQVASV
+660 NITLYAQW
-674 PDLTSS
+674 
-680 NTTFRASTTNW
+680 
-691 TNEYVTV
+691 
-698 NVSTTVS
+698 
-705 GYTLQTTTGNPT
+705 
-717 VESNWAN
+717 
-724 TAYVT
+724 
-729 ATSNCTV
+729 ATD
-736 YARLTN
+736 A
-742 GSTSGNYTSY
+742 
-752 NVTNIDK
+752 
-759 TPPAVMGKGKMVIN
+759 
-773 IDKAKNQGYLQMNS
+773 
-787 INDYESGISKLICY
+787 
-801 YKFDG
+801 
-806 DSYFTLLDSYTYVTM
+806 
-821 NGSEKGMN
+821 
-829 GGSYGFTVTSSK
+829 
-841 INSSATGTLYMYAN
+841 
-855 LFDVAGNCTKSYVA
+855 
-869 SINLSTGSAN
+869 
-879 YQEEV
+879 
-884 VSYSPIITQDTYSAT
+884 YSPIITQDTYSAT
-899 DGPVMVTAR
+899 NGPVTVTAR

-919 MEDPTVEE
+919 MEDPTVES
-927 NWEDISY
+927 NWEDISS
-934 IGVYENTTVYARLKS
+934 IAVYENTAVYVRLKN
-949 GSTTYSYSTYNVT
+949 GSTTYSYSTHNVT
-962 NINSYD
+962 NINAFN

-974 RNTLAVDKSVNK
+974 RNTLVIDTSTYTVQ
-986 FSYQLNSIP
+986 YQLNSIP
-995 AGTGTAKTQTFKMY
+995 TGSSTTKTFTAY
-1009 YRVKGSN
+1009 YRVEGDNSYK
-1016 GYQLK
+1016 
-1021 EVQES
+1021 VQEFSAS
-1026 VSSGGSLRLTVE
+1026 VVSGGSYRLNMPV
-1038 DSNLM
+1038 DSSAM
-1043 NKKVFVYVVIINS
+1043 SKKVYVYVVITNT
-1056 DGTRTLVKEAW
+1056 DGTRTLVRKAW
-1067 IDSSVSPWKTY
+1067 INCKTGSTY
-1078 YAEA
+1078 YDP

>member
-1 MKKENGITIVAL
+1 MKKEKGITIVAL

-42 TAKNQYT
+42 TAKNQYI

-59 GELSNVLSSNLNH
+59 GELSNALSSNLNH

-115 TSGSTVTVST
+115 TSGSTVTVSN
-125 PTPPSGYTVILNGND
+125 PTPPSGYTVTLNGND

-183 AQYIHTG
+183 AQYTHTG

-412 ITKPTAPSS
+412 ITNPTAPSS

-426 ENNDGSYSSTSARST
+426 ENNDGSYSSTSAKST

-454 ISGSTYTFGDTDGTL
+454 ISGSTYTFGTSDGTL

-474 QKGITL
+474 QTGITL
-480 TKPTRTGYTLKGW
+480 LRPTRTGYTLKGW

-618 YYQNGACLPT
+618 YYQNGAYLPT

-660 NITLYAQWEQVASV
+660 NITLYAQW
-674 PDLTSS
+674 
-680 NTTFRASTTNW
+680 
-691 TNEYVTV
+691 
-698 NVSTTVS
+698 
-705 GYTLQTTTGNPT
+705 
-717 VESNWAN
+717 
-724 TAYVT
+724 
-729 ATSNCTV
+729 ATD
-736 YARLTN
+736 A
-742 GSTSGNYTSY
+742 
-752 NVTNIDK
+752 
-759 TPPAVMGKGKMVIN
+759 
-773 IDKAKNQGYLQMNS
+773 
-787 INDYESGISKLICY
+787 
-801 YKFDG
+801 
-806 DSYFTLLDSYTYVTM
+806 
-821 NGSEKGMN
+821 
-829 GGSYGFTVTSSK
+829 
-841 INSSATGTLYMYAN
+841 
-855 LFDVAGNCTKSYVA
+855 
-869 SINLSTGSAN
+869 
-879 YQEEV
+879 
-884 VSYSPIITQDTYSAT
+884 YSPIITQDTYSAT
-899 DGPVMVTAR
+899 NGPVTVTAR

-919 MEDPTVEE
+919 MEDPTVES
-927 NWEDISY
+927 NWEDISS
-934 IGVYENTTVYARLKS
+934 IAVYENTAVYVRLKN
-949 GSTTYSYSTYNVT
+949 GSTTYSYSTHNVT
-962 NINSYD
+962 NINAFN

-974 RNTLAVDKSVNK
+974 HNTLVIDTSTYTVQ
-986 FSYQLNSIP
+986 YQLNSIP
-995 AGTGTAKTQTFKMY
+995 TGSSTTKTFTAY
-1009 YRVKGSN
+1009 YRVEGDNSHKVREFSAT
-1016 GYQLK
+1016 
-1021 EVQES
+1021 V
-1026 VSSGGSLRLTVE
+1026 VSGGSYRLNMPV
-1038 DSNLM
+1038 DSSAM
-1043 NKKVFVYVVIINS
+1043 SKKVYVYVVITNT
-1056 DGTRTLVKEAW
+1056 DGTRTLVRKAW
-1067 IDSSVSPWKTY
+1067 INCKTGSTY
-1078 YAEA
+1078 YDP

>member
-1 MKKENGITIVAL
+1 MKKEKGITIVAL

-42 TAKNQYT
+42 TAKNQYI

-59 GELSNVLSSNLNH
+59 GELSNALSSSLNH
-72 NRNNGTNTT
+72 NRNNGTDTT

-115 TSGSTVTVST
+115 TSGSKVTVST

-183 AQYIHTG
+183 AQYTHTG

-253 NSDTSFQGNSGTSIA
+253 NSDTSFQGNSGTSI
-268 ITSPTAPS
+268 
-276 SYVLYLEN
+276 
-284 NDGSY
+284 
-289 SSTTLTSSFTFSG
+289 
-302 WSLSGGGSI
+302 
-311 SGSTYTFGDTDGTL
+311 
-325 TAQYTQKGI
+325 
-334 TLTKPTR
+334 
-341 TGYTLKGWYTAS
+341 
-353 SGGTKVGNG
+353 
-362 GDVYKPSANG
+362 
-372 TTIYAQW
+372 
-379 EQIIVT
+379 
-385 SKVTLNVG
+385 
-393 AGTANSDTSFQGN
+393 
-406 SGTSIT
+406 T
-412 ITKPTAPSS
+412 ITNPTAPSS

-426 ENNDGSYSSTSARST
+426 ENNDGSYSSTSAKST

-454 ISGSTYTFGDTDGTL
+454 ISGSTYTFGTSDGTL

-474 QKGITL
+474 QTGITL
-480 TKPTRTGYTLKGW
+480 LRPTRTGYTLKGW

-536 AGAGTAAGETSIT
+536 AGAGTAAGETKIT
-549 GTPGTTVKILNPY
+549 GTPGTTVKMLNPY
-562 PPSGYTITFNANN
+562 PPSGYTITFNENN
-575 GYCSTGS
+575 GYCSTS
-582 LTTSYSFN
+582 SITTAYSFN
-590 RWTVTSGYGS
+590 GWTVTSGYGS

-680 NTTFRASTTNW
+680 NTTFRTSTTNW
-691 TNEYVTV
+691 THEYVTV

-759 TPPAVMGKGKMVIN
+759 TKPDAIGKGRLTISV
-773 IDKAKNQGYLQMNS
+773 DKAKNQGYLQMNS
-787 INDYESGISKLICY
+787 IYDQ
-801 YKFDG
+801 G
-806 DSYFTLLDSYTYVTM
+806 DSGQTASGVARIDGYYRFEGESTATFISSYTYATI
-821 NGSEKGMN
+821 NGSEVGMS
-829 GGSYGFTVTSSK
+829 GGSCRFAATSSK
-841 INSSATGTLYMYAN
+841 ITPSATGTLYMYAIVY
-855 LFDVAGNCTKSYVA
+855 DVAGNYQRSWTA
-869 SINLSTGSAN
+869 SINLADTSDTK
-879 YQEEV
+879 YFEE
-884 VSYSPIITQDTYSAT
+884 
-899 DGPVMVTAR
+899 
-908 SPQSGYTVQIT
+908 
-919 MEDPTVEE
+919 
-927 NWEDISY
+927 
-934 IGVYENTTVYARLKS
+934 
-949 GSTTYSYSTYNVT
+949 
-962 NINSYD
+962 
-968 YTSGRG
+968 
-974 RNTLAVDKSVNK
+974 
-986 FSYQLNSIP
+986 
-995 AGTGTAKTQTFKMY
+995 
-1009 YRVKGSN
+1009 
-1016 GYQLK
+1016 
-1021 EVQES
+1021 
-1026 VSSGGSLRLTVE
+1026 
-1038 DSNLM
+1038 
-1043 NKKVFVYVVIINS
+1043 
-1056 DGTRTLVKEAW
+1056 
-1067 IDSSVSPWKTY
+1067 
-1078 YAEA
+1078 

>member
-42 TAKNQYT
+42 TAKNQYI

-81 TNTVNPTPTPEPTK
+81 TNTVDPTPTPEPTK
-95 YTLTINAGA
+95 YTLTINAGV

-125 PTPPSGYTVILNGND
+125 PTPPSGYTVTLNGND

-183 AQYIHTG
+183 AQYTHTG

-202 FKGWYTTATGGTKV
+202 FKGWYTTATGGTKI

-231 YAQWEKN
+231 YAQWERN

-253 NSDTSFQGNSGTSIA
+253 NSDTSFQGNSGTSI
-268 ITSPTAPS
+268 
-276 SYVLYLEN
+276 
-284 NDGSY
+284 
-289 SSTTLTSSFTFSG
+289 
-302 WSLSGGGSI
+302 
-311 SGSTYTFGDTDGTL
+311 
-325 TAQYTQKGI
+325 
-334 TLTKPTR
+334 
-341 TGYTLKGWYTAS
+341 
-353 SGGTKVGNG
+353 
-362 GDVYKPSANG
+362 
-372 TTIYAQW
+372 
-379 EQIIVT
+379 
-385 SKVTLNVG
+385 
-393 AGTANSDTSFQGN
+393 
-406 SGTSIT
+406 T
-412 ITKPTAPSS
+412 ITNPTAPSS

-474 QKGITL
+474 QTGITL
-480 TKPTRTGYTLKGW
+480 TRPTRPGYTLKGW

-517 TIYAQWEKD
+517 TIYAQWEYNGS
-526 ASAEYTLTIN
+526 ASTQYTLTVN
-536 AGAGTAAGETSIT
+536 AGAGTATGSTSIH
-549 GTPGTTVKILNPY
+549 GTSGSTVTISNPT

-575 GYCSTGS
+575 GYCSTSS
-582 LTTSYSFN
+582 LTTSYNFN
-590 RWTVTSGYGS
+590 GWTVTSGYGS

-618 YYQNGACLPT
+618 YYQNGAYLPT

-637 GWYTYSSGGSKAGSA
+637 GWYTYSSGGSKAGNA

-680 NTTFRASTTNW
+680 NTTFTPSTTNW

-759 TPPAVMGKGKMVIN
+759 TPPAVMGKGKMTIS
-773 IDKAKNQGYLQMNS
+773 IDKVKNQGYLQMNA

-829 GGSYGFTVTSSK
+829 GGSYRFTVTSSR

-855 LFDVAGNCTKSYVA
+855 LYDVAGNCTKSYVA

>member
-1 MKKENGITIVAL
+1 MMKKEKGITIVAL

-59 GELSNVLSSNLNH
+59 GELSNALSSNLNH

-115 TSGSTVTVST
+115 TSGSTVTVSN
-125 PTPPSGYTVILNGND
+125 PTPPSGYTVTLNGND

-183 AQYIHTG
+183 AQYTHTG

-253 NSDTSFQGNSGTSIA
+253 NSDTSFQGNSGTSIT
-268 ITSPTAPS
+268 ITNPTAPS
-276 SYVLYLEN
+276 SYTVYLEN

-289 SSTTLTSSFTFSG
+289 SSTSARSTFKFSG

-325 TAQYTQKGI
+325 TAQYTQTGI
-334 TLTKPTR
+334 TLTRPTR

-412 ITKPTAPSS
+412 ITNPTAPSS

-454 ISGSTYTFGDTDGTL
+454 ISGSTYTFGTSNGTL

-474 QKGITL
+474 QTGITL
-480 TKPTRTGYTLKGW
+480 TRPTRTGYTLKGW

-549 GTPGTTVKILNPY
+549 GTPGTTVKMLNPY

-575 GYCSTGS
+575 GYCSTSS

-590 RWTVTSGYGS
+590 GWTVTSGYGS

-618 YYQNGACLPT
+618 YYQNGAYLPT

-660 NITLYAQWEQVASV
+660 NITLYAQW
-674 PDLTSS
+674 
-680 NTTFRASTTNW
+680 
-691 TNEYVTV
+691 
-698 NVSTTVS
+698 
-705 GYTLQTTTGNPT
+705 
-717 VESNWAN
+717 
-724 TAYVT
+724 
-729 ATSNCTV
+729 ATD
-736 YARLTN
+736 A
-742 GSTSGNYTSY
+742 
-752 NVTNIDK
+752 
-759 TPPAVMGKGKMVIN
+759 
-773 IDKAKNQGYLQMNS
+773 
-787 INDYESGISKLICY
+787 
-801 YKFDG
+801 
-806 DSYFTLLDSYTYVTM
+806 
-821 NGSEKGMN
+821 
-829 GGSYGFTVTSSK
+829 
-841 INSSATGTLYMYAN
+841 
-855 LFDVAGNCTKSYVA
+855 
-869 SINLSTGSAN
+869 
-879 YQEEV
+879 
-884 VSYSPIITQDTYSAT
+884 YSPIITQDTYSAT
-899 DGPVMVTAR
+899 NGPVTVTAR

-919 MEDPTVEE
+919 MEDPTVES
-927 NWEDISY
+927 NWEDISS
-934 IGVYENTTVYARLKS
+934 IAVYENTAVYVRLKN
-949 GSTTYSYSTYNVT
+949 GSTTYSYSTHNVT
-962 NINSYD
+962 NINAFN

-974 RNTLAVDKSVNK
+974 HNTLVIDKSTYTVQ
-986 FSYQLNSIP
+986 YQLNSIP
-995 AGTGTAKTQTFKMY
+995 TGSSTTKTFTAY
-1009 YRVKGSN
+1009 YRVEGDNSYK
-1016 GYQLK
+1016 
-1021 EVQES
+1021 VQEFS
-1026 VSSGGSLRLTVE
+1026 ATVVSGGSYRLNMPV
-1038 DSNLM
+1038 DSSAM
-1043 NKKVFVYVVIINS
+1043 SKKVYVYVVITNT
-1056 DGTRTLVKEAW
+1056 DGTRTLVRKAW
-1067 IDSSVSPWKTY
+1067 INCKTGSTY
-1078 YAEA
+1078 YDP

>member
-1 MKKENGITIVAL
+1 M
-13 SVTIIVLL
+13 
-21 ILAGISIKLVLDNN
+21 
-35 GIIGNAQ
+35 
-42 TAKNQYT
+42 
-49 EAEANTEQGI
+49 
-59 GELSNVLSSNLNH
+59 
-72 NRNNGTNTT
+72 
-81 TNTVNPTPTPEPTK
+81 NPTPTPEPTK

-115 TSGSTVTVST
+115 TSGSTVTVSN
-125 PTPPSGYTVILNGND
+125 PTPPSGYTVTLNGND

-183 AQYIHTG
+183 AQYTHTG

-202 FKGWYTTATGGTKV
+202 FKGWYTTATGGTKI

-253 NSDTSFQGNSGTSIA
+253 NSDTSFQGNSGTSI
-268 ITSPTAPS
+268 
-276 SYVLYLEN
+276 
-284 NDGSY
+284 
-289 SSTTLTSSFTFSG
+289 
-302 WSLSGGGSI
+302 
-311 SGSTYTFGDTDGTL
+311 
-325 TAQYTQKGI
+325 
-334 TLTKPTR
+334 
-341 TGYTLKGWYTAS
+341 
-353 SGGTKVGNG
+353 
-362 GDVYKPSANG
+362 
-372 TTIYAQW
+372 
-379 EQIIVT
+379 
-385 SKVTLNVG
+385 
-393 AGTANSDTSFQGN
+393 
-406 SGTSIT
+406 T
-412 ITKPTAPSS
+412 ITNPTAPSS

-454 ISGSTYTFGDTDGTL
+454 ISGSTYTFGTSNGTL

-474 QKGITL
+474 QTGITL
-480 TKPTRTGYTLKGW
+480 TRPTRTGYTLKGW

-536 AGAGTAAGETSIT
+536 AGAGTATGETTIT
-549 GTPGTTVKILNPY
+549 GAPGTTVTMLNPY
-562 PPSGYTITFNANN
+562 PPSGYTIIFNENN
-575 GYCSTGS
+575 GYCSTS
-582 LTTSYSFN
+582 SITTAYSFSG
-590 RWTVTSGYGS
+590 WTVTSGYGS
-600 VSGQT
+600 VSGRT

-618 YYQNGACLPT
+618 YYQNGAYLPT

-660 NITLYAQWEQVASV
+660 NITLYAQW
-674 PDLTSS
+674 
-680 NTTFRASTTNW
+680 
-691 TNEYVTV
+691 
-698 NVSTTVS
+698 
-705 GYTLQTTTGNPT
+705 
-717 VESNWAN
+717 
-724 TAYVT
+724 
-729 ATSNCTV
+729 ATD
-736 YARLTN
+736 A
-742 GSTSGNYTSY
+742 
-752 NVTNIDK
+752 
-759 TPPAVMGKGKMVIN
+759 
-773 IDKAKNQGYLQMNS
+773 
-787 INDYESGISKLICY
+787 
-801 YKFDG
+801 
-806 DSYFTLLDSYTYVTM
+806 
-821 NGSEKGMN
+821 
-829 GGSYGFTVTSSK
+829 
-841 INSSATGTLYMYAN
+841 
-855 LFDVAGNCTKSYVA
+855 
-869 SINLSTGSAN
+869 
-879 YQEEV
+879 
-884 VSYSPIITQDTYSAT
+884 YSPIITQDTYSAT
-899 DGPVMVTAR
+899 NGPVTVTAR

-919 MEDPTVEE
+919 MEDPTVES
-927 NWEDISY
+927 NWEDISS
-934 IGVYENTTVYARLKS
+934 IAVYENTAVYVRLKN
-949 GSTTYSYSTYNVT
+949 GSTTYSYSTHNVT

-986 FSYQLNSIP
+986 FSYQLNNIP
-995 AGTGTAKTQTFKMY
+995 AGTAKTQTFKMY

-1043 NKKVFVYVVIINS
+1043 DKKVFVYVVIINS

>member
-1 MKKENGITIVAL
+1 MKKEKGITIVAL

-42 TAKNQYT
+42 TAKNQYI

-59 GELSNVLSSNLNH
+59 GELSNALSSSLNH

-183 AQYIHTG
+183 AQYTHTG

-238 VITSKLTLNTGAGKA
+238 VITSKVTLNVGAGTA
-253 NSDTSFQGNSGTSIA
+253 NSDTSFQGNSGTSIT
-268 ITSPTAPS
+268 ITNPTAPS
-276 SYVLYLEN
+276 SYTVYLEN

-325 TAQYTQKGI
+325 TAQYTQIGI
-334 TLTKPTR
+334 TLTR
-341 TGYTLKGWYTAS
+341 
-353 SGGTKVGNG
+353 
-362 GDVYKPSANG
+362 
-372 TTIYAQW
+372 
-379 EQIIVT
+379 
-385 SKVTLNVG
+385 
-393 AGTANSDTSFQGN
+393 
-406 SGTSIT
+406 
-412 ITKPTAPSS
+412 
-421 YTVYL
+421 
-426 ENNDGSYSSTSARST
+426 
-441 FKFSGWSLSGGGS
+441 
-454 ISGSTYTFGDTDGTL
+454 
-469 TAQYT
+469 
-474 QKGITL
+474 
-480 TKPTRTGYTLKGW
+480 PTRTGYTLKGW

-549 GTPGTTVKILNPY
+549 GTPGTTVTMLNPY

-575 GYCSTGS
+575 GYCSTSS

-590 RWTVTSGYGS
+590 GWTVTSGYGS

-612 GTVTAS
+612 GTVAAS
-618 YYQNGACLPT
+618 YYQNGAYLPT

-759 TPPAVMGKGKMVIN
+759 TKPDAIGKGRLTIS
-773 IDKAKNQGYLQMNS
+773 IDTVKNNGYLQMSS
-787 INDYESGISKLICY
+787 IYDQ
-801 YKFDG
+801 G
-806 DSYFTLLDSYTYVTM
+806 DSGQTASGVARIDGYYRFEGESTATFIGSYTYATI
-821 NGSEKGMN
+821 NGSEVGMS
-829 GGSYGFTVTSSK
+829 GGSCRFTASSSK
-841 INSSATGTLYMYAN
+841 ITSSATGTLYMYAIVY
-855 LFDVAGNCTKSYVA
+855 DVAGNYQRSWTA
-869 SINLSTGSAN
+869 SINLSD
-879 YQEEV
+879 
-884 VSYSPIITQDTYSAT
+884 IT
-899 DGPVMVTAR
+899 
-908 SPQSGYTVQIT
+908 
-919 MEDPTVEE
+919 
-927 NWEDISY
+927 DISY
-934 IGVYENTTVYARLKS
+934 FE
-949 GSTTYSYSTYNVT
+949 
-962 NINSYD
+962 
-968 YTSGRG
+968 
-974 RNTLAVDKSVNK
+974 
-986 FSYQLNSIP
+986 
-995 AGTGTAKTQTFKMY
+995 
-1009 YRVKGSN
+1009 
-1016 GYQLK
+1016 
-1021 EVQES
+1021 E
-1026 VSSGGSLRLTVE
+1026 
-1038 DSNLM
+1038 
-1043 NKKVFVYVVIINS
+1043 
-1056 DGTRTLVKEAW
+1056 
-1067 IDSSVSPWKTY
+1067 
-1078 YAEA
+1078 

>member
-115 TSGSTVTVST
+115 TSGSTVTVSN
-125 PTPPSGYTVILNGND
+125 PTPPSGYTVTLNGND

-183 AQYIHTG
+183 AQYTHTG

-253 NSDTSFQGNSGTSIA
+253 NSDTSFQGNSGTSIT
-268 ITSPTAPS
+268 ITNPTAPG
-276 SYVLYLEN
+276 SYAIYLEN

-325 TAQYTQKGI
+325 TAQYTQTGI
-334 TLTKPTR
+334 TLTRPTR

-412 ITKPTAPSS
+412 ITNPTAPSS

-454 ISGSTYTFGDTDGTL
+454 ISGSTYTFGTSNGTL

-474 QKGITL
+474 QTGITL
-480 TKPTRTGYTLKGW
+480 TRPTRTGYTLKGW

-536 AGAGTAAGETSIT
+536 AGAGTATGETTIT
-549 GTPGTTVKILNPY
+549 GAPGTTVTMLNPY
-562 PPSGYTITFNANN
+562 PPSGYTIIFNENN
-575 GYCSTGS
+575 GYCSTS
-582 LTTSYSFN
+582 SITTAYSFSG
-590 RWTVTSGYGS
+590 WTVTSGYGS
-600 VSGQT
+600 VSGRT

-660 NITLYAQWEQVASV
+660 NITLYAQW
-674 PDLTSS
+674 
-680 NTTFRASTTNW
+680 
-691 TNEYVTV
+691 
-698 NVSTTVS
+698 
-705 GYTLQTTTGNPT
+705 
-717 VESNWAN
+717 
-724 TAYVT
+724 
-729 ATSNCTV
+729 ATD
-736 YARLTN
+736 A
-742 GSTSGNYTSY
+742 
-752 NVTNIDK
+752 
-759 TPPAVMGKGKMVIN
+759 
-773 IDKAKNQGYLQMNS
+773 
-787 INDYESGISKLICY
+787 
-801 YKFDG
+801 
-806 DSYFTLLDSYTYVTM
+806 
-821 NGSEKGMN
+821 
-829 GGSYGFTVTSSK
+829 
-841 INSSATGTLYMYAN
+841 
-855 LFDVAGNCTKSYVA
+855 
-869 SINLSTGSAN
+869 
-879 YQEEV
+879 
-884 VSYSPIITQDTYSAT
+884 YSPIITQDTYSAT
-899 DGPVMVTAR
+899 NGPVTVTAR

-919 MEDPTVEE
+919 MEDPTVES
-927 NWEDISY
+927 NWEDISS
-934 IGVYENTTVYARLKS
+934 IAVYENTAVYVRLKN
-949 GSTTYSYSTYNVT
+949 GSTTYSYSTHNVT
-962 NINSYD
+962 NINAFN

-974 RNTLAVDKSVNK
+974 HNTLVIDTSTYTVQ
-986 FSYQLNSIP
+986 YQLNSIP
-995 AGTGTAKTQTFKMY
+995 TGSSTTKTFTAY
-1009 YRVKGSN
+1009 YRVEGDNSHKVREFSAT
-1016 GYQLK
+1016 
-1021 EVQES
+1021 V
-1026 VSSGGSLRLTVE
+1026 VSGGSYRLNMPV
-1038 DSNLM
+1038 DSSAM
-1043 NKKVFVYVVIINS
+1043 SKKVYVYVVITNT
-1056 DGTRTLVKEAW
+1056 DGTRTLVRKAW
-1067 IDSSVSPWKTY
+1067 INCKTGSTY
-1078 YAEA
+1078 YDP

>member
-115 TSGSTVTVST
+115 TSGSTVTVSN
-125 PTPPSGYTVILNGND
+125 PTPPSGYTVTLNGND

-183 AQYIHTG
+183 AQYTHTG

-253 NSDTSFQGNSGTSIA
+253 NSDTSFQGNSGTSI
-268 ITSPTAPS
+268 
-276 SYVLYLEN
+276 
-284 NDGSY
+284 
-289 SSTTLTSSFTFSG
+289 
-302 WSLSGGGSI
+302 
-311 SGSTYTFGDTDGTL
+311 
-325 TAQYTQKGI
+325 
-334 TLTKPTR
+334 
-341 TGYTLKGWYTAS
+341 
-353 SGGTKVGNG
+353 
-362 GDVYKPSANG
+362 
-372 TTIYAQW
+372 
-379 EQIIVT
+379 
-385 SKVTLNVG
+385 
-393 AGTANSDTSFQGN
+393 
-406 SGTSIT
+406 T
-412 ITKPTAPSS
+412 ITNPTAPSS

-454 ISGSTYTFGDTDGTL
+454 ISGSTYTFGTSNGTL

-474 QKGITL
+474 QTGITL
-480 TKPTRTGYTLKGW
+480 TRPTRTGYTLKGW

-536 AGAGTAAGETSIT
+536 AGAGTATGETTIT
-549 GTPGTTVKILNPY
+549 GAPGTTVTMLNPY
-562 PPSGYTITFNANN
+562 PPSGYTIIFNENN
-575 GYCSTGS
+575 GYCSTS
-582 LTTSYSFN
+582 SITTAYSFSG
-590 RWTVTSGYGS
+590 WTVTSGYGS
-600 VSGQT
+600 VSGRT

-637 GWYTYSSGGSKAGSA
+637 GWYTYSSGGSKAGDA

-680 NTTFRASTTNW
+680 NTTFRTSTTNW
-691 TNEYVTV
+691 THEYVTV

-759 TPPAVMGKGKMVIN
+759 TKPDAIGKGRLTISV
-773 IDKAKNQGYLQMNS
+773 DKAKNQGYLQMNS
-787 INDYESGISKLICY
+787 IYDQ
-801 YKFDG
+801 G
-806 DSYFTLLDSYTYVTM
+806 DSGQTASGVARIDGYYRFEGESTATFISSYTYATI
-821 NGSEKGMN
+821 NGSEVGMS
-829 GGSYGFTVTSSK
+829 GGSCRFAATSSK
-841 INSSATGTLYMYAN
+841 ITPSATGTLYMYAIVY
-855 LFDVAGNCTKSYVA
+855 DVAGNYQRSWTA
-869 SINLSTGSAN
+869 SINLADTSDTK
-879 YQEEV
+879 YFEE
-884 VSYSPIITQDTYSAT
+884 
-899 DGPVMVTAR
+899 
-908 SPQSGYTVQIT
+908 
-919 MEDPTVEE
+919 
-927 NWEDISY
+927 
-934 IGVYENTTVYARLKS
+934 
-949 GSTTYSYSTYNVT
+949 
-962 NINSYD
+962 
-968 YTSGRG
+968 
-974 RNTLAVDKSVNK
+974 
-986 FSYQLNSIP
+986 
-995 AGTGTAKTQTFKMY
+995 
-1009 YRVKGSN
+1009 
-1016 GYQLK
+1016 
-1021 EVQES
+1021 
-1026 VSSGGSLRLTVE
+1026 
-1038 DSNLM
+1038 
-1043 NKKVFVYVVIINS
+1043 
-1056 DGTRTLVKEAW
+1056 
-1067 IDSSVSPWKTY
+1067 
-1078 YAEA
+1078 

>member
-1 MKKENGITIVAL
+1 MKKEKGITIVAL

-42 TAKNQYT
+42 TAKNQYI

-59 GELSNVLSSNLNH
+59 GELSNALSSSLNH

-183 AQYIHTG
+183 AQYTHTG

-238 VITSKLTLNTGAGKA
+238 VITSK
-253 NSDTSFQGNSGTSIA
+253 
-268 ITSPTAPS
+268 
-276 SYVLYLEN
+276 
-284 NDGSY
+284 
-289 SSTTLTSSFTFSG
+289 
-302 WSLSGGGSI
+302 
-311 SGSTYTFGDTDGTL
+311 
-325 TAQYTQKGI
+325 
-334 TLTKPTR
+334 
-341 TGYTLKGWYTAS
+341 
-353 SGGTKVGNG
+353 
-362 GDVYKPSANG
+362 
-372 TTIYAQW
+372 
-379 EQIIVT
+379 
-385 SKVTLNVG
+385 VTLNVG

-412 ITKPTAPSS
+412 ITNPTAPSS

-474 QKGITL
+474 QTGITL
-480 TKPTRTGYTLKGW
+480 TRPTRTGYTLKGW

-517 TIYAQWEKD
+517 TI
-526 ASAEYTLTIN
+526 
-536 AGAGTAAGETSIT
+536 
-549 GTPGTTVKILNPY
+549 
-562 PPSGYTITFNANN
+562 
-575 GYCSTGS
+575 
-582 LTTSYSFN
+582 
-590 RWTVTSGYGS
+590 
-600 VSGQT
+600 
-605 YTFGNGN
+605 
-612 GTVTAS
+612 
-618 YYQNGACLPT
+618 
-628 ATRSGYTFK
+628 
-637 GWYTYSSGGSKAGSA
+637 
-652 GEYYYPSS
+652 
-660 NITLYAQWEQVASV
+660 YAQWEQVASV

-724 TAYVT
+724 TSYVT

-759 TPPAVMGKGKMVIN
+759 TPPAVMGRGKMTIS
-773 IDKAKNQGYLQMNS
+773 IEKAKNKGYLQLNS

-829 GGSYGFTVTSSK
+829 GGSYRFTVTSSK

-855 LFDVAGNCTKSYVA
+855 LYDVAGNCTKSYVA
-869 SINLSTGSAN
+869 SINLSTGSTN

-884 VSYSPIITQDTYSAT
+884 VSYTPIFTPSTTAYMTDANGASVTVTVTSPVSEY
-899 DGPVMVTAR
+899 
-908 SPQSGYTVQIT
+908 YVQT
-919 MEDPTVEE
+919 TTLDPTVSS
-927 NWEDISY
+927 NWS
-934 IGVYENTTVYARLKS
+934 NTTTRTFSQNGTLYARLTN
-949 GSTTYSYSTYNVT
+949 GYTTYDYVEYNVT
-962 NINSYD
+962 NIASSAYSYGKGMV
-968 YTSGRG
+968 TISRN
-974 RNTLAVDKSVNK
+974 NTLNK
-986 FSYQLNSIP
+986 VYMQLNSLRCHSSGI
-995 AGTGTAKTQTFKMY
+995 KKFILY
-1009 YRVKGSN
+1009 YRTDESEMYKFVEFDASSSPIQAGGSYRVEAQDADFA
-1016 GYQLK
+1016 GKKIYAYTTGIP
-1021 EVQES
+1021 
-1026 VSSGGSLRLTVE
+1026 VSSTGAYTSTVE
-1038 DSNLM
+1038 CTISA
-1043 NKKVFVYVVIINS
+1043 
-1056 DGTRTLVKEAW
+1056 DGSTTTVGQ
-1067 IDSSVSPWKTY
+1067 
-1078 YAEA
+1078 

>member
-1 MKKENGITIVAL
+1 MKKEKGITIVAL

-42 TAKNQYT
+42 TAKNQYI

-59 GELSNVLSSNLNH
+59 GELSNALSSSLNH

-183 AQYIHTG
+183 AQYTHTG

-238 VITSKLTLNTGAGKA
+238 VITSK
-253 NSDTSFQGNSGTSIA
+253 
-268 ITSPTAPS
+268 
-276 SYVLYLEN
+276 
-284 NDGSY
+284 
-289 SSTTLTSSFTFSG
+289 
-302 WSLSGGGSI
+302 
-311 SGSTYTFGDTDGTL
+311 
-325 TAQYTQKGI
+325 
-334 TLTKPTR
+334 
-341 TGYTLKGWYTAS
+341 
-353 SGGTKVGNG
+353 
-362 GDVYKPSANG
+362 
-372 TTIYAQW
+372 
-379 EQIIVT
+379 
-385 SKVTLNVG
+385 VTLNVG

-412 ITKPTAPSS
+412 ITNPTAPSS

-474 QKGITL
+474 QIGITL
-480 TKPTRTGYTLKGW
+480 TRPTRTGYTLKGW

-549 GTPGTTVKILNPY
+549 GTPGTTVTMLNPY

-575 GYCSTGS
+575 GYCSTSS

-590 RWTVTSGYGS
+590 GWTVTSGYGS

-612 GTVTAS
+612 GTVAAS
-618 YYQNGACLPT
+618 YYQNGAYLPT

-759 TPPAVMGKGKMVIN
+759 TKPDAIGKGRLTIS
-773 IDKAKNQGYLQMNS
+773 IDTVKNNGYLQMSS
-787 INDYESGISKLICY
+787 IYDQ
-801 YKFDG
+801 G
-806 DSYFTLLDSYTYVTM
+806 DSGQTASGVARIDGYYRFEGESTATFIGSYTYATI
-821 NGSEKGMN
+821 NGSEVGMS
-829 GGSYGFTVTSSK
+829 GGSCRFTASSSK
-841 INSSATGTLYMYAN
+841 ITSSATGTLYMYAIVY
-855 LFDVAGNCTKSYVA
+855 DVAGNYQRSWTA
-869 SINLSTGSAN
+869 SINLSD
-879 YQEEV
+879 
-884 VSYSPIITQDTYSAT
+884 IT
-899 DGPVMVTAR
+899 
-908 SPQSGYTVQIT
+908 
-919 MEDPTVEE
+919 
-927 NWEDISY
+927 DISY
-934 IGVYENTTVYARLKS
+934 FE
-949 GSTTYSYSTYNVT
+949 
-962 NINSYD
+962 
-968 YTSGRG
+968 
-974 RNTLAVDKSVNK
+974 
-986 FSYQLNSIP
+986 
-995 AGTGTAKTQTFKMY
+995 
-1009 YRVKGSN
+1009 
-1016 GYQLK
+1016 
-1021 EVQES
+1021 E
-1026 VSSGGSLRLTVE
+1026 
-1038 DSNLM
+1038 
-1043 NKKVFVYVVIINS
+1043 
-1056 DGTRTLVKEAW
+1056 
-1067 IDSSVSPWKTY
+1067 
-1078 YAEA
+1078 